1 MQLTTHTDYALR
13 ALIALGLARPNKMT
27 AAEISA
33 AYQVSENHMVKV
45 LRNLAGAGYVETIR
59 GKDGGVRLVTEPKQ
73 INIAQVV
80 REMENDLGVVSCL
93 RKTGGSCTI
102 TPSCRLKSVLE
113 RATESFLATLSEFTL
128 ADMLETEEPLRRLL
142 GVRVP
147 QLRTAVHLSA
157 E

>member
-13 ALIALGLARPNKMT
+13 ALIALGLARPSKMT

-59 GKDGGVRLVTEPKQ
+59 GKDGGVRLVTEPDQ

-80 REMENDLGVVSCL
+80 REMENDLGVVACL
-93 RKTGGSCTI
+93 RKGGGSCTI
-102 TPSCRLKSVLE
+102 TPSCKLKGALE
-113 RATESFLATLSEFTL
+113 RATESFLVTLSEYTL
-128 ADMLETEEPLRRLL
+128 ADILETEEPLRRLL

-147 QLRTAVHLSA
+147 QLREATPA